1 MVLAARDGLFSLDDP
16 RLLLLPA
23 VVVVVVVVVVAA
35 ADAAWLLLSNTLEI
49 IPPVFAAVF
58 VPVAADVR

>member
-16 RLLLLPA
+16 RLLLVPA
-23 VVVVVVVVVVAA
+23 VVVVVVVVAA

>member
-23 VVVVVVVVVVAA
+23 VVVVVVVVVAA

>member
-23 VVVVVVVVVVAA
+23 VVVVVVVVVGA